1 MPRETFDHVINVQM
15 HTSLSDY
22 CWNLGCVRR
31 SDDTPLDE
39 HILIKQLTYQKVKI
53 NSKSIDLSLGCYI
66 VDIISPRGTRKLV
79 SVPIVKYL
87 YHWF

>member
-1 MPRETFDHVINVQM
+1 MPRDPFDHAINVQM

-22 CWNLGCVRR
+22 CWNLGCVRQ
-31 SDDTPLDE
+31 SDDTLLDE

-53 NSKSIDLSLGCYI
+53 NSNNIDLSLGCYI